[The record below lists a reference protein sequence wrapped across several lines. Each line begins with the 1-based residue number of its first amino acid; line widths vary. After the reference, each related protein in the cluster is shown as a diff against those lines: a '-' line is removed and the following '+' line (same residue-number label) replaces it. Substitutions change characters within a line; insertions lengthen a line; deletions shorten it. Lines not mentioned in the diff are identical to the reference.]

1 VLRLFLLLASSCVAG
16 AAAAQVTLTKG
27 TNFSVDVA
35 RDGRLAIDLLGR
47 IWALPASGGKARAV
61 TDGKFRAER
70 PRWAPDASAIVFQ
83 ARAGN
88 QEQLWL
94 YRFAD
99 DSLQNI
105 SDGQFFDHQPAWHP
119 AGDRIT
125 FSSDRTDTGLD
136 LWELDVATG
145 LTWRI
150 SGLPG
155 DETEPAWSS
164 DGRDIVFVHH
174 HADRWSLVLRRHGQP
189 DRVLETSSTP
199 LMSPA
204 WRPDGSLITYLQ
216 QGETGL
222 VTNMVILSEP
232 LLVRPLITGEDFFVA
247 PIAWKGRHQMLYTAN
262 GLIRKRRFNS
272 WTSSTIPFQAAVFNE
287 KKPQRV
293 AAPIRQL
300 PEIDAPTGRL
310 VIRNARLFDGV
321 GGGYRE
327 GLDIV
332 IDGSRITAIEGPR
345 DRPGSIVIDMGNLTA
360 LPGFIDGQASLPADV
375 SPSLGPV
382 MLTFGVTTIVT
393 DHARADELNNL
404 WSGKELPGPR
414 VLGADWQL
422 DIDSVSTAA
431 LDTGTLPRS
440 PRGVRYEDA
449 QIAPGDGAAM
459 ILSGIADSRTHGLTE
474 LLTSRQAALVK
485 GYPTAIRRFIGKP
498 RLDAQSSAI
507 IVGSEPN
514 GFAPGVAL
522 HAELRALHEAGLKQE
537 FVLRSAGI
545 NAATALGLGL
555 QAGRIAPGSA
565 ADLVLVD
572 GDPLSDITDTLRVVG
587 VVRNGRFYSTIGL
600 IERAEQAR
608 SVE

>member
-1 VLRLFLLLASSCVAG
+1 MPRLFVLLALSCVAG
-16 AAAAQVTLTKG
+16 AAAAQVTLTRG

-35 RDGRLAIDLLGR
+35 GDGRLAIDLLGR
-47 IWALPASGGKARAV
+47 IWELPASGGEARAV
-61 TDGKFRAER
+61 TDGKMWAGR

-83 ARAGN
+83 ARTGN

-94 YRFAD
+94 YRFAE

-125 FSSDRTDTGLD
+125 FSSDRRDTDFD

-150 SGLPG
+150 SDLAG

-164 DGRDIVFVHH
+164 DGRDLVFVHR
-174 HADRWSLVLRRHGQP
+174 HADRWSLVLRRRGLP
-189 DRVLETSSTP
+189 DRVLRTSTTP

-216 QGETGL
+216 QGETNL
-222 VTNMVILSEP
+222 AINMVILSEP
-232 LLVRPLITGEDFFVA
+232 LLVRPIITGEDFFVA
-247 PIAWKGRHQMLYTAN
+247 PIAWKDRHQMLYTAN
-262 GLIRKRRFNS
+262 GLVRTRQFNS
-272 WTSSTIPFQAAVFNE
+272 WTSSAIPFRATLVRE
-287 KKPQRV
+287 EKPQQV
-293 AAPIRQL
+293 AAPQRQL
-300 PEIDAPTGRL
+300 PVTDAPTGRL
-310 VIRNARLFDGV
+310 VIRTARLFDGI

-332 IDGSRITAIEGPR
+332 IDGSRISAVEEPR
-345 DRPGSIVIDMGNLTA
+345 DRPGSIVVDMGNLTA
-360 LPGFIDGQASLPADV
+360 LPGYIDGRASLPADV

-382 MLTFGVTTIVT
+382 LLTFGVTTVIT
-393 DHARADELNNL
+393 DHAQAPELNEL
-404 WSGKELPGPR
+404 WSGKEMPGPR

-422 DIDSVSTAA
+422 DIDSVSTA
-431 LDTGTLPRS
+431 TPGIETLPKS
-440 PRGVRYEDA
+440 PRGIRYEDA
-449 QIAPGDGAAM
+449 QIAQSGGAAT
-459 ILSGIADSRTHGLTE
+459 ILSGIADSRTRGLTE
-474 LLTSRQAALVK
+474 LLTSRQAALLK

-514 GFAPGVAL
+514 GFAPGIAL
-522 HAELRALHEAGLKQE
+522 HAEFRALHEAGLEQE

-545 NAATALGLGL
+545 NAAAALGLGL
-555 QAGRIAPGSA
+555 QAGRIAPGGT

-572 GDPLSDITDTLRVVG
+572 GDPLSDIADTLKVVG
-587 VVRNGRFYSTIGL
+587 VVRNGRFFSTIGL
-600 IERAEQAR
+600 IERAEQAT